1 MKKKLAKTDLLL
13 LFLIILYSVLGCIM
27 IFSASSVLTVLK
39 QGVPSNYYFIR
50 QCAILIISAI
60 AAFIVT
66 RFPLKSYKYISY
78 LLMILIGASLV
89 GLLLAGKIT
98 NGTKGWYE
106 LGFFNFQPAE
116 FAKSI
121 IIIYLACS
129 YEEIVKKK
137 ETRAFI
143 YFIPLFFAEIIAF
156 LVLKQPDLGS
166 AIIIGVLALL
176 LFLAVP
182 MPKKTRLRA
191 NLVIL
196 GVAIIGILGCIA
208 FKDKIFTDY
217 QLSRFSFLAPCSD
230 AKRNERLGYQVC
242 NGYIAIK
249 NGGLFGLGFGNSTQ
263 KYLYL
268 PEAHTDF
275 IFPIIVEELGLV
287 TGVLVILGYVLILLQ
302 ILKIAK
308 KAPSISS
315 SLIAYGTCCY
325 LALHILVNLLGVLGL
340 MPLTGVPL
348 PFFSYGGSFALNA
361 IVMIGITEKIAVESQ
376 NKKLRDKI
384 ISL

>member
-1 MKKKLAKTDLLL
+1 MKKKLAKMDLLL

-166 AIIIGVLALL
+166 AIIIGFLALL

-242 NGYIAIK
+242 NGYIAIQ

>member
-1 MKKKLAKTDLLL
+1 MKKKIAKMDLLL

-39 QGVPSNYYFIR
+39 QGVASNYYFIR
-50 QCAILIISAI
+50 QCAILVISVI
-60 AAFIVT
+60 AAIIVT
-66 RFPLKSYKYISY
+66 RFPLKSYKIISY

-121 IIIYLACS
+121 IIIYLAYS
-129 YEEIVKKK
+129 YEDIVKKK

-143 YFIPLFFAEIIAF
+143 YFIPLFFAEVIAI

-166 AIIIGVLALL
+166 AIIIGVLAILI
-176 LFLAVP
+176 FFAVP

-191 NLVIL
+191 NLIIFIVAVI
-196 GVAIIGILGCIA
+196 GVLGCVA
-208 FKDKIFTDY
+208 FKDKIFTSY
-217 QLSRFSFLAPCSD
+217 QLSRFSFLAPCSEE
-230 AKRNERLGYQVC
+230 KRNERLGYQVC

-287 TGVLVILGYVLILLQ
+287 TGILIILGYIIILLQ

-308 KAPSISS
+308 NAPDVSM

-325 LALHILVNLLGVLGL
+325 LALHTLVNLLGVLGL

-348 PFFSYGGSFALNA
+348 PFFSYGGSFAINA

-376 NKKLRDKI
+376 NKKLRDKLI
-384 ISL
+384 KL

>member
-1 MKKKLAKTDLLL
+1 MKKKLAKMDLLL

-60 AAFIVT
+60 AAFMVT

-325 LALHILVNLLGVLGL
+325 LALHILVNMLGVLGL

>member
-1 MKKKLAKTDLLL
+1 MKKKIAKMDLLL

-39 QGVPSNYYFIR
+39 QGVASNYYFIR
-50 QCAILIISAI
+50 QCAILVISVI
-60 AAFIVT
+60 AAIIVT
-66 RFPLKSYKYISY
+66 RFPLKSYKIISY

-121 IIIYLACS
+121 IIIYLAYS
-129 YEEIVKKK
+129 YEDIVKKK

-143 YFIPLFFAEIIAF
+143 YFIPLLFAEVIAI

-176 LFLAVP
+176 IFFAVP

-191 NLVIL
+191 NLIIFIVAAI
-196 GVAIIGILGCIA
+196 GVLGCVA
-208 FKDKIFTDY
+208 FKDKIFTSY
-217 QLSRFSFLAPCSD
+217 QLSRFSFLAPCSEE
-230 AKRNERLGYQVC
+230 KRNERLGYQVC

-287 TGVLVILGYVLILLQ
+287 TGILIILGYIIILLQ

-308 KAPSISS
+308 NAPDVSM

-325 LALHILVNLLGVLGL
+325 LALHTLVNLLGVLGL

-348 PFFSYGGSFALNA
+348 PFFSYGGSFAINA

-384 ISL
+384 IKL